1 MERVLAGRLRWR
13 AAEGAR
19 PRALPKKKD
28 LLLTLM
34 RFCAEAMEEEEE
46 EEEEEAEAEAEA
58 ACAIATV
65 VAIVTD

>member
-46 EEEEEAEAEAEA
+46 EEEAEAEAEA